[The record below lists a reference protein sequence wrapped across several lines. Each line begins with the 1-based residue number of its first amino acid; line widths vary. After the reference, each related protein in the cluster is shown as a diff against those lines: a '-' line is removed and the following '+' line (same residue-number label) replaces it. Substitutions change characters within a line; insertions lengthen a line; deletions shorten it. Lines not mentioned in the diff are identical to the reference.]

1 MSDSAFIPLGALL
14 LLLASAAVGAAVQ
27 PLLPEP
33 HRSRDTTEAVR
44 TAIVMVVTFAAVVLG
59 LLTSSA
65 SDAFNQVDARLR
77 GYATVLIQLDEGMR
91 EYGAEAA
98 PLRQAL
104 RRYTAAAIA
113 DTWRQEPPPP
123 GDDYP
128 RNMPAGRP
136 GDLENRKLGDMLQ
149 SIELAL
155 RRMDPTDPFHKG
167 LAQENLNTADKL
179 LDLRWQL
186 IQSVQAGISLPFLA
200 VLLLWLVV
208 VFLCLGLSS
217 PRNTLTYTITGL
229 CAVMLVSAV
238 FLLLELAYPFTGF
251 ITVSSAPLRDAL
263 QHMSQ

>member
-1 MSDSAFIPLGALL
+1 MSDSALIPLGALV
-14 LLLASAAVGAAVQ
+14 LLLASAAAGAAVQ

-33 HRSRDTTEAVR
+33 HRSRDTTD
-44 TAIVMVVTFAAVVLG
+44 AIRLATGMVVTFAAVVLG

-65 SDAFNQVDARLR
+65 SDAFNQVDAHLR
-77 GYATVLIQLDEGMR
+77 GYAAVLIQLDQELR
-91 EYGAEAA
+91 EYGAGAD
-98 PLRQAL
+98 PLRQTL

-123 GDDYP
+123 GNDYP
-128 RNMPAGRP
+128 KHLRAGRP
-136 GDLENRKLGDMLQ
+136 DDLESKELGNMLLR
-149 SIELAL
+149 IEITL
-155 RRMDPTDPFHKG
+155 RQMDPADPFHAG
-167 LAQENLNTADKL
+167 LARESLDTVDKL

-186 IQSVQAGISLPFLA
+186 IQSAQGGISSPFLG

-217 PRNTLTYTITGL
+217 PRNALTYAITAL

-238 FLLLELAYPFTGF
+238 FLLLELDYPFTGF
-251 ITVSSAPLRDAL
+251 ITASSGPLRDAL

>member
-1 MSDSAFIPLGALL
+1 MSDSGFIPLGALVL
-14 LLLASAAVGAAVQ
+14 LLVSAAVGSIVQ
-27 PLLPEP
+27 SLLPEH
-33 HRSRDTTEAVR
+33 HRSRETIEAVR

-65 SDAFNQVDARLR
+65 SDAFNQVDSRLR
-77 GYATVLIQLDEGMR
+77 GYSTVLIQLDEGLR

-98 PLRQAL
+98 PLRQDL

-123 GDDYP
+123 GDYYP
-128 RNMPAGRP
+128 RNMPAAP
-136 GDLENRKLGDMLQ
+136 SGDLENKRLGDMLQ
-149 SIELAL
+149 HIELAL
-155 RRMDPTDPFHKG
+155 RRMDPTDPFHRG
-167 LAQENLNTADKL
+167 LAEANLKTADRL

-186 IQSVQAGISLPFLA
+186 IQSVQGGISLPFLA

-217 PRNTLTYTITGL
+217 PRNALTYTITGL

-238 FLLLELAYPFTGF
+238 FLLLELEYPFTGF

-263 QHMSQ
+263 QHMGQ